1 MKRIIVIL
9 FLSFHCMLQV
19 DAQIS
24 KEDFQTFRNN
34 MLTGYQN
41 YRQNILDDYAKFLN
55 GIWEE
60 YEIFAGK
67 KANPLPKPKEQPQIV
82 KEEPKK
88 EPISVVPE
96 GIKPVKPVVENIPPE
111 TKPVTIPATPII
123 PVNWC
128 GMEMQLPEVSIRE
141 NLHAVDKKSLASYWE
156 MLDNTNLCK
165 IVFPQMTN
173 IATSCNFNDWC
184 LYMLFESYVKRIKAD
199 ADYNTRN
206 FICWYLMVNYG
217 YDARLTFNGTKLFYL
232 IPFQQQVFAR
242 DFLTIKGEAYY
253 LWGEGTPD
261 KENRFSTPELPEKVG
276 EPVNLVLLKP
286 LNIPY
291 RAKSFSH
298 SFAGKTLNVNVN
310 ENLIQVMK
318 RIPQMPVPAY
328 AYSSG
333 DSKLRAQLLNQMKQF
348 INGMKEL
355 DAANF
360 ILQFIQSFE
369 YATDKEQFGY
379 EKPFFIE
386 ESLYYPKCDCED
398 RAVLYY
404 FLVTQLLGRDVHLVH
419 YPNHE
424 CTAVNFSKKLNA
436 DYYTHKGK
444 QYVLCDPTYIGA
456 SIGMCMPDYRD
467 VKPEIELVKE

>member
-9 FLSFHCMLQV
+9 FLSIHCFLGV
-19 DAQIS
+19 VAQEA
-24 KEDFQTFRNN
+24 KEDFQTYRKNI
-34 MLTGYQN
+34 LTGYQS

-55 GIWEE
+55 GIWNE

-67 KANPLPKPKEQPQIV
+67 KANPLPKPKTQPQIA
-82 KEEPKK
+82 KEEPQKK
-88 EPISVVPE
+88 PVSVVPE
-96 GIKPVKPVVENIPPE
+96 EIKPVEPAVENISPE
-111 TKPVTIPATPII
+111 TNPLVMPPIPMTS
-123 PVNWC
+123 VNWC
-128 GMEMQLPEVSIRE
+128 GMEMQLPEVRIKE
-141 NLHAVDKKSLASYWE
+141 NLNSINKESLASYWE
-156 MLDNTNLCK
+156 ILDNTNLCK
-165 IVFPQMTN
+165 KVFPQMTN

-184 LYMLFESYVKRIKAD
+184 LCMLFECYVKRIKAD

-217 YDARLTFNGTKLFYL
+217 YDARLTFNGTQLFYL

-242 DFLTIKGEAYY
+242 DYLTIKGEPYY

-261 KENRFSTPELPEKVG
+261 KEKRFSTPELPEKVG
-276 EPVNLVLLKP
+276 EPVNLVFLKP

-298 SFAGKTLNVNVN
+298 TFAGKTLSVSVN

-318 RIPQMPVPAY
+318 QIPQMPVPAY
-328 AYSSG
+328 AYSAG
-333 DSKLRAQLLNQMKQF
+333 DHKFRTQLLNQIKQF
-348 INGMKEL
+348 INGMNEL

-360 ILQFIQSFE
+360 ILQFIQSLE
-369 YATDKEQFGY
+369 YATDEEQFGY

-398 RAVLYY
+398 RAVFYY

-424 CTAVNFSKKLNA
+424 CTAVNFSKKLSA
-436 DYYTHKGK
+436 DYYTYEGK
-444 QYVLCDPTYIGA
+444 QFVICDPTYIGA
-456 SIGMCMPDYRD
+456 SIGMCMPDFKE
-467 VKPEIELVKE
+467 VKPEIELVR